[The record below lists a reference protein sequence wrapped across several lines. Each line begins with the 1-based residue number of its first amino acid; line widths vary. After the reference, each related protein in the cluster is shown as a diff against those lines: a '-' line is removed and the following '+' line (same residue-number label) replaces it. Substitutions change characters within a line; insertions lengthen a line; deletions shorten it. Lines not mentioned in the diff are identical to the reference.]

1 MLPVPSDAKY
11 HKKYRQTQKDQ
22 IAAERSKAIMEGV
35 QMAARFMR
43 SVIAGRAITGYQAA
57 AEIEKRIIGEETG
70 EQQQRRAMV
79 EAMR

>member
-1 MLPVPSDAKY
+1 
-11 HKKYRQTQKDQ
+11 
-22 IAAERSKAIMEGV
+22 MEGV